1 MDWWLCQDP
10 QGFQSIPWKCGNL
23 YSGKMQILFRCNIHP
38 EAYNSIADIEDRL
51 DVKIHHWP
59 SAVQNT
65 DYAEAAALV
74 SELDLIITVNTSIH
88 HLAGA
93 LEKNAGH

>member
-1 MDWWLCQDP
+1 MGTYTQA
-10 QGFQSIPWKCGNL
+10 
-23 YSGKMQILFRCNIHP
+23 RCRFYFAAIYTG
-38 EAYNSIADIEDRL
+38 AYNSIADIEDRL

-59 SAVQNT
+59 SVQNT